1 MHHFN
6 FGSGAF
12 GGSSGAAPLRGGG
25 HLPHSSSSANLHSQA
40 QSQQQHKPR
49 PHARLRIAAA
59 AAAAATA
66 GATGMHLHRQGQLS
80 LSFLNKQQQHA
91 AEAGKPFLIPRELAE
106 VMAGAFAEIIQVAA
120 LYPIDTIKVRCQASG
135 LPMSVVIRQLMAS
148 PATAVTQLYAGVVSA
163 SVASVAV
170 GECRPFLEL
179 MTLVAAS
186 CTCSLTIGCSSGDA
200 FSCFSRCML
209 RRL

>member
-12 GGSSGAAPLRGGG
+12 GGSSGAAPLRGGS
-25 HLPHSSSSANLHSQA
+25 HLRHSASSANLHSQA
-40 QSQQQHKPR
+40 QNQQQEQQRQP
-49 PHARLRIAAA
+49 RLRVAAA

-80 LSFLNKQQQHA
+80 LPFSTKQQQQRA

-120 LYPIDTIKVRCQASG
+120 LYPIDTIKVGHVLLQTLCR
-135 LPMSVVIRQLMAS
+135 LPIDA
-148 PATAVTQLYAGVVSA
+148 
-163 SVASVAV
+163 
-170 GECRPFLEL
+170 
-179 MTLVAAS
+179 
-186 CTCSLTIGCSSGDA
+186 DA
-200 FSCFSRCML
+200 FVCFCTHAAALCGYKCLML
-209 RRL
+209 LASIAAAALS